1 MNEINVYELNRRV
14 QNLFRTLQN
23 DAKSIFHKTNKLSKT
38 ILNKVKKT
46 NYDKN
51 KVFVNLYEQLED
63 KFFLKKDE
71 NLPLI
76 TPFVDKKTNIDHS
89 TLHSIHKLFE
99 LLHAAIADLR
109 FLAKSTVDP
118 KYCLLIVDLFTSKI

>member
-63 KFFLKKDE
+63 KFF
-71 NLPLI
+71 
-76 TPFVDKKTNIDHS
+76 F
-89 TLHSIHKLFE
+89 
-99 LLHAAIADLR
+99 
-109 FLAKSTVDP
+109 
-118 KYCLLIVDLFTSKI
+118 

>member
-14 QNLFRTLQN
+14 QNLFRALQN

-63 KFFLKKDE
+63 KFFFGK
-71 NLPLI
+71 
-76 TPFVDKKTNIDHS
+76 
-89 TLHSIHKLFE
+89 
-99 LLHAAIADLR
+99 R
-109 FLAKSTVDP
+109 
-118 KYCLLIVDLFTSKI
+118 